1 MNEKTINEQYAYIR
15 TLLEEKRLK
24 EALMQLES
32 LLWQCPDWDLRT
44 RLEQL
49 QTSYKYMLEYMK
61 QGANDPE
68 RWNLYQKMVSDTWG
82 IADQSRLLILDNAS
96 SRYYHEVRRTPKSPD
111 LSNYGLKT
119 ILHILESFNDD
130 LAVSGLLSDEKMDEV
145 LKRHEDTLKFMFI
158 RTWTN
163 SAWTPEDEED
173 AKAMLASELLPGDD
187 LCLFVSALTLSLME
201 CFDLRK
207 IMWLLDAYEHPNV
220 NVSQRALVG
229 AMIIFHIYRS
239 RLTFYP
245 ELIKRVDLMEEI
257 PSFREDVA
265 RIYRQMLLCQETEKI
280 DKKMREEIIPE
291 MLKNV
296 SSMKNMRFG
305 FEENN
310 DMNPDWED
318 AFEKSGL
325 GDKLREMNELQ
336 LEGADV
342 YMSTFA
348 ALKNYPFFREVHNW
362 FYPFS
367 KQQSNVLKAMKQAG
381 NQGGSLLDL
390 ILQSGF
396 FSNSDK
402 YSLFFTIHQLPQSQQ
417 DMMLCQLNEQQVAE
431 LAEKSN
437 VETMK
442 KFNERPGT
450 VSNQYLHD
458 LYRFFKLSVRK
469 SEFRDIFK
477 EKLDLH
483 HVPALDNILH
493 WEDVLFP
500 IADFYLSK
508 ERWDEAIE
516 IYEELETIG
525 GFEGESAEYYQ
536 KFGYALQKRKKYAE
550 AIQAYLKADTLKPD
564 NIWNNRHLA
573 ICYRLNRNY
582 QVAITYYKKVEE
594 AAPEDTNVTFHIGS
608 CLAELGQYEEALN
621 YFFKLDFIE
630 NNCIKAWRGIGWC
643 SFISQKHEQ
652 AMKYFLI
659 FAMFAFLVVMFYLDL
674 LRYMVAPDY
683 WAGLSVVAI
692 VIGAEIFKGIYFNL
706 SFWYKLIDETR
717 WGAYFSIVGCVI
729 IVGMNVMLVPTYGF
743 VASAWASVAGY
754 AVITILSYWIGQ
766 KKYPIHYDLKHLGT
780 YVLFT
785 AVLYVIGEWVPIE
798 NIVLRLAFRTALLL
812 IFMAYVVRKDL
823 PLSQIPV
830 INRIIKK
837 K

>member
-130 LAVSGLLSDEKMDEV
+130 LAVSGLLSDEKMDEG
-145 LKRHEDTLKFMFI
+145 LRRHEDTLKFMFI

-305 FEENN
+305 FEENDEENN

-417 DMMLCQLNEQQVAE
+417 DMMLSQLNEQQVAE

-437 VETMK
+437 VEAMK

-458 LYRFFKLSVRK
+458 LYRFFKLSQCRH
-469 SEFRDIFK
+469 EFRDIFK
-477 EKLDLH
+477 EEIALH
-483 HVPALDNILH
+483 RIPALKEILCKP
-493 WEDVLFP
+493 ELLIT
-500 IADFYLSK
+500 IADFHFRK
-508 ERWDEAIE
+508 EHPAEALELYKELIALNHANADIFQKAGYCLQKEKRYKEAID
-516 IYEELETIG
+516 
-525 GFEGESAEYYQ
+525 
-536 KFGYALQKRKKYAE
+536 
-550 AIQAYLKADTLKPD
+550 AYLKADVLKPD
-564 NIWNNRHLA
+564 HVWTIRHLA
-573 ICYRLNRNY
+573 TCYRQIRDFASALE
-582 QVAITYYKKVEE
+582 YYKKVE
-594 AAPEDTNVTFHIGS
+594 AIQPESHNVLFYAGS
-608 CLAELGQYEEALN
+608 CLAELERYEEALQ

-630 NNCIKAWRGIGWC
+630 SNCIKAWRAIGWC
-643 SFISQKHEQ
+643 SFVNGKYEQ
-652 AMKYFLI
+652 AMKYYEKIL
-659 FAMFAFLVVMFYLDL
+659 ASKPLAADYLNAGH
-674 LRYMVAPDY
+674 VAWRTGKIEKAAELY
-683 WAGLSVVAI
+683 SKAALEYG
-692 VIGAEIFKGIYFNL
+692 GQEIFREMFGKDKETLVRQGISEKDIPL
-706 SFWYKLIDETR
+706 MMD
-717 WGAYFSIVGCVI
+717 
-729 IVGMNVMLVPTYGF
+729 LV
-743 VASAWASVAGY
+743 
-754 AVITILSYWIGQ
+754 
-766 KKYPIHYDLKHLGT
+766 
-780 YVLFT
+780 
-785 AVLYVIGEWVPIE
+785 
-798 NIVLRLAFRTALLL
+798 
-812 IFMAYVVRKDL
+812 
-823 PLSQIPV
+823 
-830 INRIIKK
+830 
-837 K
+837 

>member
-1 MNEKTINEQYAYIR
+1 MMNEKTINEQYAYIR

-61 QGANDPE
+61 QGANDPD
-68 RWNLYQKMVSDTWG
+68 RWNLYQKMVADTWG
-82 IADQSRLLILDNAS
+82 IADQSRLLMLDNAS
-96 SRYYHEVRRTPKSPD
+96 SRYYHEVRRTPRSAD
-111 LSNYGLKT
+111 LSNYGIKT

-145 LKRHEDTLKFMFI
+145 LRRHEDTLKFMFI

-201 CFDLRK
+201 CFDIRK
-207 IMWLLDAYEHPNV
+207 IMWLLNAYEHPNV

-229 AMIIFHIYRS
+229 TMIIFHIYRS
-239 RLTFYP
+239 RLSFYP

-305 FEENN
+305 FEENDEENN

-417 DMMLCQLNEQQVAE
+417 DMMLSQLNEQQVAE

-442 KFNERPGT
+442 NYPLMTTRIMMKGT
-450 VSNQYLHD
+450 TFIEEPLKNIKCD
-458 LYRFFKLSVRK
+458 LG
-469 SEFRDIFK
+469 IF
-477 EKLDLH
+477 LD
-483 HVPALDNILH
+483 VYPLDNISDDEEELKKQAKAAWFWSKLLILRH
-493 WEDVLFP
+493 VAFPVLPYKGVKAKITHIATAIIHAGLVVFRISHNWIAGKCLKIASRYNDVDTKRMAFLFDTDP
-500 IADFYLSK
+500 YYHIMLKD
-508 ERWDEAIE
+508 E
-516 IYEELETIG
+516 IYPLQMYD
-525 GFEGESAEYYQ
+525 FEDIKMPLPANEDEKLRNMYGDYMQLPPVE
-536 KFGYALQKRKKYAE
+536 KRKNHY
-550 AIQAYLKADTLKPD
+550 P
-564 NIWNNRHLA
+564 
-573 ICYRLNRNY
+573 
-582 QVAITYYKKVEE
+582 
-594 AAPEDTNVTFHIGS
+594 
-608 CLAELGQYEEALN
+608 
-621 YFFKLDFIE
+621 
-630 NNCIKAWRGIGWC
+630 
-643 SFISQKHEQ
+643 
-652 AMKYFLI
+652 
-659 FAMFAFLVVMFYLDL
+659 
-674 LRYMVAPDY
+674 
-683 WAGLSVVAI
+683 
-692 VIGAEIFKGIYFNL
+692 
-706 SFWYKLIDETR
+706 YKLE
-717 WGAYFSIVGCVI
+717 F
-729 IVGMNVMLVPTYGF
+729 
-743 VASAWASVAGY
+743 
-754 AVITILSYWIGQ
+754 
-766 KKYPIHYDLKHLGT
+766 
-780 YVLFT
+780 
-785 AVLYVIGEWVPIE
+785 
-798 NIVLRLAFRTALLL
+798 
-812 IFMAYVVRKDL
+812 KD
-823 PLSQIPV
+823 
-830 INRIIKK
+830 
-837 K
+837 